1 MTYNPSFSQTVNG
14 KTFSGKGVYQGY
26 WENNYR
32 HGEGVFTYANGDVY
46 SGWFRFGNKEGTGTY
61 YSAATNMKLTGEWK
75 ENKIVSGNWEL
86 ANGTL
91 FQGKFND
98 NKPNGV
104 GSWLF

>member
-32 HGEGVFTYANGDVY
+32 QGEGVFTYANGDVY